1 MYGIGVI
8 GTGWCAGA
16 HIANFKTL
24 ENVEVRGVL
33 SSDAQRAQSVIDD
46 NELAVARAFDSLD
59 EFLAN
64 PEINVV
70 LIASRHTEHCEQII
84 ACAKAGKHIIA
95 EKPLCLNKED
105 LERIAEAVD
114 LADIYSSVCFEL
126 RWMDSI
132 ANAKKMLNENLIGK
146 PFYGE
151 CSYFHGI
158 GPWYK
163 QWAWNIKKETGGG
176 SLLTAGCHALDC
188 LMYLMGSKVEEVS
201 AYSSTSEENPLEYEY
216 DPNIVGIMK
225 FENGAIGKVAS
236 SVECRQPYHFPVII
250 QGAKGTLRDNQFYS
264 TDFGQKDWAT
274 IPAAMPD
281 SGDVY
286 DHSYIGQIKYFFECM
301 ERGEKTHN
309 SIENCLH
316 VHDVIFAMDQAAETG
331 QSVKV
336 KKR

>member
-16 HIANFKTL
+16 HIVNFKTL
-24 ENVEVRGVL
+24 ENCEIRGVL
-33 SSDAQRAQSVIDD
+33 SSDLQRAQSTVDS
-46 NELAVARAFDSLD
+46 NELTSARAYDSLS

-64 PEINVV
+64 PDIDVV
-70 LIASRHTEHCEQII
+70 LVASTHTRHCDEIV
-84 ACAKAGKHIIA
+84 AAAKAGKHIIA
-95 EKPLCLNKED
+95 EKPLCLKEEELD
-105 LERIAEAVD
+105 RIYEAVSESGV
-114 LADIYSSVCFEL
+114 YSSVCFEL

-132 ANAKKMLNENLIGK
+132 ANAKKMLSENLIGK

-163 QWAWNIKKETGGG
+163 QWAWNIKKETGGS

-188 LMYLMGSKVEEVS
+188 LMYLMDSKVIEVS
-201 AYSSTSEENPLEYEY
+201 AYSSISEGNPLEYEY
-216 DPNIVGIMK
+216 DPNIVAIMK
-225 FENGAIGKVAS
+225 FESGAIGKVAS

-250 QGAKGTLRDNQFYS
+250 QGEKGTLRDNQFYS
-264 TDFGQKDWAT
+264 TEFGQKDWAT

-286 DHSYIGQIKYFFECM
+286 DHSYIGQMKYFFDCLEK
-301 ERGEKTHN
+301 GEKAHN
-309 SIENCLH
+309 SIENCVH
-316 VHDVIFAMDQAAETG
+316 VHDVIFAMDKAAESG

-336 KKR
+336 KRR